1 MRVWICARATLVCA
15 CWDAYLHAWMRG
27 FGGIAKICAF
37 ACVDT
42 WMRTVHACGRVG
54 IAANARGAAPQ
65 GLLWTIISKFQV
77 ADIVI
82 EGVSGKDGL
91 LLWCKRQTMGY
102 PGVEIED
109 FARSWES
116 GMAFL
121 AILHKHRPETIDMG
135 SIDPAN
141 KAANMALAFRVAE
154 EVRAV
159 AAQGMSLTTHSGAAG
174 AD

>member
-1 MRVWICARATLVCA
+1 MAENALHLTNAGPTDVCDGNEKIIMVRAARSDPAVCVCVCVCVRGRRVAA
-15 CWDAYLHAWMRG
+15 HAAW
-27 FGGIAKICAF
+27 
-37 ACVDT
+37 
-42 WMRTVHACGRVG
+42 
-54 IAANARGAAPQ
+54 Q

-91 LLWCKRQTMGY
+91 LLWCKRQTTGY

-109 FARSWES
+109 FTRSWEN

>member
-1 MRVWICARATLVCA
+1 M
-15 CWDAYLHAWMRG
+15 HAWMRG

-121 AILHKHRPETIDMG
+121 AILHKHRPECIDMP
-135 SIDPAN
+135 SIDPAR
-141 KAANMALAFRVAE
+141 KAENMALAFRVAE
-154 EVRAV
+154 EVWAAPACARAR
-159 AAQGMSLTTHSGAAG
+159 GMGARCCCCVCVRLSRCM
-174 AD
+174 

>member
-1 MRVWICARATLVCA
+1 
-15 CWDAYLHAWMRG
+15 LHAWMRG

-37 ACVDT
+37 ACVIAEIRACVRGYVDAY
-42 WMRTVHACGRVG
+42 RTCVRRVG
-54 IAANARGAAPQ
+54 IAANARGAVPQ

-102 PGVEIED
+102 PGVEIDD

-121 AILHKHRPETIDMG
+121 AILHKHRPECIDMP
-135 SIDPAN
+135 SIDPAR
-141 KAANMALAFRVAE
+141 KAENMALAFRVAE
-154 EVRAV
+154 EVW
-159 AAQGMSLTTHSGAAG
+159 AAPACAHARGMGARCCCCVCVRLSRCM
-174 AD
+174 